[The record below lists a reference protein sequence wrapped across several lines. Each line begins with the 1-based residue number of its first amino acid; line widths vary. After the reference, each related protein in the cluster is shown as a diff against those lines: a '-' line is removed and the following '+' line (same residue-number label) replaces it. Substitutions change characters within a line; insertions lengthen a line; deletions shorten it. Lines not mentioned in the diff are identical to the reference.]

1 MERFLVD
8 PMEEVARGVEIGEE
22 VRVPLKTTMS
32 RTIPVQKKTK
42 TTMSRTIPVQKK
54 EGKKTMSYDRCL
66 NSGGLETDGRP
77 MVVRMALS

>member
-32 RTIPVQKKTK
+32 YTIPVQKKTK
-42 TTMSRTIPVQKK
+42 TTMSHNIPVQKK
-54 EGKKTMSYDRCL
+54 KKKNNVIRS
-66 NSGGLETDGRP
+66 
-77 MVVRMALS
+77 LSELRWA